1 MDIYGYGAKARYL
14 DLNGNI
20 IKRTPF
26 SNPYNYDE
34 FVVWKKESANDI
46 ERGSAVYSDRLWEWD
61 HEKYN
66 KFCQEVFGDK
76 GQQFNSRK
84 PDGVEKFLS
93 LYFEKE
99 VILTA
104 IVQGCNQSS
113 GFPYWIFFYKEASQ

>member
-1 MDIYGYGAKARYL
+1 MNIYGYETEARCL

-20 IKRTPF
+20 VKRTPF
-26 SNPYNYDE
+26 THPYNYDE
-34 FVVWKKESANDI
+34 FVVWKKEGANDI
-46 ERGSAVYSDRLWEWD
+46 ERDSAVYSDRLWEWD

-76 GQQFNSRK
+76 GQQFNSRN
-84 PDGVEKFLS
+84 PDGIEKFLS

-99 VILTA
+99 VMLTA

-113 GFPYWIFFYKEASQ
+113 GFPYWIFFYREIGQ